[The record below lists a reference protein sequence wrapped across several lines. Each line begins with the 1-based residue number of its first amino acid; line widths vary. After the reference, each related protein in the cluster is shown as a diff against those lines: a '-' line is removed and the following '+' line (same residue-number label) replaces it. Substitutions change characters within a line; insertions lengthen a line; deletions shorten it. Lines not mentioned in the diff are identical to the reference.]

1 MEYRIL
7 GPLEVLDGGRP
18 VVLSAGKPRALLLC
32 LLLRANEAVSTDTLI
47 DAIWGERA
55 PSSAA
60 KLVQVYISQLRRALG
75 DGAIQTRPP
84 GYLIRLAPDEL
95 DAARFE
101 RLLAQGREA
110 LAAGNAT
117 LAASLLR
124 RASGLW
130 RGRAL
135 DAAQLPAE
143 AARLDELRLACL
155 EARLAADLAL
165 GRHVEALA
173 ELRALVAEHPLRERL
188 RAQLML
194 ALYRCGRQADAL
206 EAYRDAARA
215 LRDELGLEP
224 GAELRE
230 LEHAILNHAPSLAA
244 PTATALPG
252 VAVPVPATPLI
263 GRRDELEH
271 LAALV
276 TRDDVRLVTIG
287 GAGGSGKTRLALEL
301 ANAVGAAFAHGAA
314 FVELAAVRDPEL
326 VLATIAQAVGARET
340 LERWLAD
347 RELLLVVDNLE
358 HLIEAA
364 GELARLAARAP
375 HLTVVVTS
383 RRVLHVSGEHVFA
396 LAPLPE
402 NDAAR
407 LFAARASAR
416 DPAGAVDSDD
426 AAVRAICRRV
436 DGLPLAVELA
446 AARVGTLT
454 PQLLLERIAD
464 RVTVLGPGPRDAPAR
479 QQTLADTLAWSTDLL
494 ADDQRRT
501 LARLAVFAGGSSLEA
516 AEEVC
521 GATLE
526 SIEALVDS
534 SLLQRSVASGA
545 VRLTMLETVREHAAT
560 LLDDGAIAAAHAA
573 YYARL
578 AELADLKG
586 SGRAQALAAIDL
598 ELDNLRAGCD
608 RADVETALRI
618 ATALYQ
624 YWYARGHFREG
635 RDRIRGPLDR
645 GAGDVRLQAH
655 ALHALAGLTWL
666 LGDLDDAGAIAGR
679 GIEVGTAAA
688 ALEPVMGCHTV
699 LGLVA
704 RDCGD
709 LPGAVRHIERSGALA
724 QELGLERDVI
734 IANTNLA
741 DLALAAGDLEGARRR
756 FERTLAYNDGTVAPV
771 DDSFALLGLGA
782 VAYRRGRLDEAVDH
796 LGRALELCERA
807 GFRHNAALALVGLA
821 AVASDRTEHAEAA
834 RLLGRATAFLEAGGE
849 LTGADAEL
857 YERTRAAALDALGE
871 QRLGELLEA
880 GAAPAAPASAT

>member
-18 VVLSAGKPRALLLC
+18 VVLSARKQRALLLC
-32 LLLRANEAVSTDTLI
+32 LLLRPNEAVSTDALV

-55 PSSAA
+55 PSSAG
-60 KLVQVYISQLRRALG
+60 KLVQVYVSQLRRALG

-84 GYLIRLAPDEL
+84 GYLIRLAPDQL

-101 RLLAQGREA
+101 RLLAEGREA
-110 LAAGNAT
+110 LAVGNPT

-124 RASGLW
+124 RALGLW

-135 DAAQLPAE
+135 DEADLTVE
-143 AARLDELRLACL
+143 AARLEELRLACL
-155 EARLAADLAL
+155 EERIAADLAL

-194 ALYRCGRQADAL
+194 ALYRCGRQAEAL
-206 EAYRDAARA
+206 DAYRDAARA

-244 PTATALPG
+244 PAAAAAPR
-252 VAVPVPATPLI
+252 VAVPVPTTMLI
-263 GRRDELEH
+263 GRRDELEQ
-271 LAALV
+271 LTGLV
-276 TRDDVRLVTIG
+276 TRDDVRLVTIA

-301 ANAVGAAFAHGAA
+301 ANAAGPAFAHGAA
-314 FVELAAVRDPEL
+314 FVELASVRAPDL
-326 VLATIAQAVGARET
+326 VLATIAQALGGQET

-364 GELARLAARAP
+364 GELARLAANAP
-375 HLTVVVTS
+375 RLTVLVTS

-402 NDAAR
+402 GDAAR
-407 LFAARASAR
+407 LFAARATAR
-416 DPAGAVDSDD
+416 DPAAAVDPDD

-454 PQLLLERIAD
+454 PELLLERLAD
-464 RVTVLGPGPRDAPAR
+464 RVTALGPGPRDAPAR

-494 ADDQRRT
+494 DEQQRRT
-501 LARLAVFAGGSSLEA
+501 LARLSVFAGGSSLEA
-516 AEEVC
+516 AERIC
-521 GATLE
+521 RATLE
-526 SIEALVDS
+526 SIEALVDC
-534 SLLQRSVASGA
+534 SLLQRSLVSGA
-545 VRLTMLETVREHAAT
+545 VRLTMLETVREHAAAV
-560 LLDDGAIAAAHAA
+560 LDDDGVAAAHAA
-573 YYARL
+573 YYARF
-578 AELADLKG
+578 AEQADLKG
-586 SGRAQALAAIDL
+586 AGRAQALAAIDL
-598 ELDNLRAGCD
+598 ELDNLRAACD
-608 RADVETALRI
+608 RADDETALRI

-645 GAGDVRLQAH
+645 GAGDESLQAQ

-666 LGDLDDAGAIAGR
+666 LGDLEDAESIARR
-679 GIEVGTAAA
+679 GIAVATAAA
-688 ALEPVMGCHTV
+688 ELERVMGCHTV
-699 LGLVA
+699 LGVVA
-704 RDCGD
+704 RDRGD
-709 LPGAVRHIERSGALA
+709 LAGAAEHIERSGALA

-741 DLALAAGDLEGARRR
+741 DLALTAGDLEGARRR
-756 FERTLAYNDGTVAPV
+756 FERTLAYNEGTVAPV
-771 DDSFALLGLGA
+771 DDSFALLGLGS
-782 VAYRRGRLDEAVDH
+782 VAYRRGRLDEAVEH

-821 AVASDRTEHAEAA
+821 AVAADRSEHADAA
-834 RLLGRATAFLEAGGE
+834 RLLGRATAFLDAGGE

-857 YERTRAAALDALGE
+857 YERTRAMALEALGE

-880 GAAPAAPASAT
+880 GAARAAPASSR